1 MRQKMKNIK
10 WLVIPLSAWLLVACG
25 NNNDEVT
32 NKPENAPTEG
42 TTNHN
47 GTTDNGTTNHNGT
60 TNNGTTNNNTNG
72 EGATNN
78 GTTNGNNTV
87 TNANNNA
94 FDFTHFSLDVDYAN
108 GQEFD
113 VEYENEHSGVEA
125 SYEDDVN
132 NNRYYGNDAYDRME
146 SVFRTFKFNKD
157 TSEDEVIK
165 EVLNAFNLSEDYR
178 QFDLEVR
185 FADGTEK
192 EYHKTK

>member
-1 MRQKMKNIK
+1 MK
-10 WLVIPLSAWLLVACG
+10 WLVIPLSLWLLAACG

-32 NKPENAPTEG
+32 DKPENAPTEG
-42 TTNHN
+42 TTN
-47 GTTDNGTTNHNGT
+47 
-60 TNNGTTNNNTNG
+60 NNGNANNDTNNNNNNNNNNANNDMNG

-78 GTTNGNNTV
+78 GATNGNNAV

-113 VEYENEHSGVEA
+113 VEYENEQSGVEA

-146 SVFRTFKFNKD
+146 SVFQTFKFNKD
-157 TSEDEVIK
+157 TSEDEVIR
-165 EVLNAFNLSEDYR
+165 EVLSAFNLPEDYR
-178 QFDLEVR
+178 KFDLEVR

-192 EYHKTK
+192 HYKKEK